1 VEENYKLKEGLIL
14 TILATTLWGINGTVT
29 RYLLQ
34 NNLDPVVLVQL
45 RLTFSS
51 ILLFFWIGLKKE
63 KLKIKKDNLLSLV
76 VLGIFGLSMVQMSY
90 FYTISLT
97 NVATA
102 VFLQY
107 LSPVIVAVYGIIF
120 KTEELN
126 NTKLFAVL
134 LALLGSFLIVAK
146 NGNIKLPLIG
156 LISGLASAFSQS
168 FYLIYGKKVL
178 KHFTPLTVLA
188 YGWLFGAIFWWLLI
202 PPQQALFQQVFT
214 LRDIIGIVYIVVLAT
229 VIPFLLYFKGLKYLT
244 STTASVVSLVEP
256 VVAVVVAYLVLGE
269 KLTLSAALGAL
280 LILFAVYKISQN

>member
-1 VEENYKLKEGLIL
+1 MGKDNIKKGLIL

-29 RYLLQ
+29 RYLLL
-34 NNLDPVVLVQL
+34 NNLDPVVLVQI
-45 RLTFSS
+45 RLTFSAL
-51 ILLFFWIGLKKE
+51 LLFLWIFIKKE
-63 KLKIKKDNLLSLV
+63 KVKINKEDIVSLLI
-76 VLGIFGLSMVQMSY
+76 LGIFGLALVQMAY

-107 LSPVIVAVYGIIF
+107 LSPVIVAIFGIIF
-120 KTEELN
+120 KTEQI
-126 NTKLFAVL
+126 TGSKLLAIF
-134 LALLGSFLIVAK
+134 LALLGSFLIVTK
-146 NGNIKLPLIG
+146 NGGLKLPLLG
-156 LISGLASAFSQS
+156 LISGLISAFSQS
-168 FYLIYGKKVL
+168 FYIIYGKKVL
-178 KHFTPLTVLA
+178 KLFTPLTVLA

-202 PPQQALFQQVFT
+202 PPQKALLKQVFT

-256 VVAVVVAYLVLGE
+256 VVAVLVAYLVLGE

-280 LILFAVYKISQN
+280 FILFAVSKISKN